1 MKRAMITGITGQD
14 GSYLAEH
21 LLAEGYETWGLVHGH
36 ANPRVGRVRQLLPDI
51 RLVYGDL
58 LDAKSVLTAV
68 DRVQPEEVY
77 NLAAVS
83 FIPTSWQHA
92 ESSAEVTGLGVLR
105 LLEAVRSFNGI
116 TGLGMTAG
124 GQTRFFQASSSEIF
138 GDAAQSPQSESTA
151 YRPNSPH
158 GSAKL
163 YGHLLVQHYRE
174 SLGMYAASGILFNH
188 ESPRRD
194 RRYVSRKVSLGVAG
208 IKLGL
213 EKNLRLGSLSSRRDW
228 GFAGD
233 YVRAFRLMLQQDEPT
248 DFVIGTGITH
258 SVEELV
264 DWAFSQVGLNW
275 RDHVLCDSSFL
286 RPSDLGV
293 LSADSRRAHDKL
305 GWQPTVNFHELVAM
319 MVDSDLRSLSAE
331 GDSGQF

>member
-1 MKRAMITGITGQD
+1 MITGVTGQD

-21 LLAEGYETWGLVHGH
+21 LLAEGYEVWGFVHGQ

-58 LDAKSVLTAV
+58 TDAKSLLTAV
-68 DRVQPEEVY
+68 DHVQPHEVY

-83 FIPTSWQHA
+83 FIPVSWQHA

-116 TGLGMTAG
+116 TGSGAVTS
-124 GQTRFFQASSSEIF
+124 GQTRLFQASSSEIF
-138 GDAAQSPQSESTA
+138 GNAAEPSQSESTA
-151 YRPNSPH
+151 FQPISPY

-174 SLGMYAASGILFNH
+174 SLGMYAVSGILFNH

-194 RRYVSRKVSLGVAG
+194 QRYVSRKVSLGVAK

-213 EKNLRLGSLSSRRDW
+213 EKKLRLGSLVTRRDW

-233 YVRAFRLMLQQDEPT
+233 YVQAFSLMLSQEEPT
-248 DFVIGTGITH
+248 DFVIGTGVSH
-258 SVEELV
+258 SVEDLV
-264 DWAFSQVGLNW
+264 ESAFSQVDLDW
-275 RDHVLCDSSFL
+275 RDHVTCDSSLL
-286 RPSDLGV
+286 RSIDISV
-293 LSADSRRAHDKL
+293 LTADPRKARRSL

-319 MVDSDLRSLSAE
+319 MVDSDLRSQSAE
-331 GDSGQF
+331 SDADQF